1 MGERTQVESG
11 RPLETKFGF
20 CRAVRVDNPTSHI
33 FIAGNASTSADGS
46 VFAPGDYYANQARPR
61 ADRGVLKAGG
71 RLAGERGQDE
81 GLRGRRSEPRRG
93 GRDCP
98 RRGVRQHQAG
108 LHASRHRRPRPPRH
122 GRGDRRRRRYL
133 TLGRQPKECLAFSRV
148 DITQLGNLEA
158 GCEGCILGASLGSSS
173 LFSTF
178 AFLIGLPSQ
187 SRLQGRFICMG
198 QAELVQSLIRALL
211 AGARIGMPFFVTL
224 TCLIGVVPVQHNSQS
239 PNAE

>member
-46 VFAPGDYYANQARPR
+46 VFAPGDHYAQTKHIL
-61 ADRGVLKAGG
+61 GLIEGIFEAGG

-122 GRGDRRRRRYL
+122 GRGDRRRRCHL
-133 TLGRQPKECLAFSRV
+133 TLGEQPKECLAFSRN
-148 DITQLGNLEA
+148 DML
-158 GCEGCILGASLGSSS
+158 S
-173 LFSTF
+173 
-178 AFLIGLPSQ
+178 
-187 SRLQGRFICMG
+187 
-198 QAELVQSLIRALL
+198 
-211 AGARIGMPFFVTL
+211 
-224 TCLIGVVPVQHNSQS
+224 
-239 PNAE
+239 

>member
-46 VFAPGDYYANQARPR
+46 VFAPGDHYAQTKHIL
-61 ADRGVLKAGG
+61 GLIEGYLKQAGG
-71 RLAGERGQDE
+71 SLENVVRTRVFVVDVQNHA
-81 GLRGRRSEPRRG
+81 RG

-133 TLGRQPKECLAFSRV
+133 TLGKQPKECLAVSRV
-148 DITQLGNLEA
+148 DIR
-158 GCEGCILGASLGSSS
+158 S
-173 LFSTF
+173 
-178 AFLIGLPSQ
+178 
-187 SRLQGRFICMG
+187 
-198 QAELVQSLIRALL
+198 
-211 AGARIGMPFFVTL
+211 
-224 TCLIGVVPVQHNSQS
+224 
-239 PNAE
+239 